1 METKKRSAN
10 KFYFLMVLV
19 LFSTPTYNE
28 KSEAREFGPPDVF
41 NHVALVRAEIELIRQ
56 EMGKPK
62 LARPEIQVADV
73 APREVYFQALI
84 LYGEADRLCSE
95 LTGRRASPPPRPTRE
110 IRPTDVL
117 TLVGDTL
124 ECLMIIKKEL
134 NINKTSVKP
143 QRDASKTP
151 SDVFRSIVQ
160 ASRQL
165 NLMLERQI
173 APSDVYQR
181 ITQAMDY
188 TAFLLNHLRVS
199 KIKLP
204 SPPPFE
210 HGKMPSDVYSRLI
223 ECFNLIKEIA
233 QISGLHV
240 LKANLEEDRSQ
251 ITPGDV
257 FILAK
262 ILVAEL
268 AHLNQLIGNLHP
280 PRSFYPGRKFP
291 SHVYQAAGIFKIQLG
306 ELLKRIKARPDWLK
320 KQPG

>member
-1 METKKRSAN
+1 MKTGKRHSS
-10 KFYFLMVLV
+10 KFCFLMVLV
-19 LFSTPTYNE
+19 LFSAPMYNE

-62 LARPEIQVADV
+62 LARPEIQVTEV
-73 APREVYFQALI
+73 SPREVYFQALI
-84 LYGEADRLCSE
+84 LYDKANRLCSE
-95 LTGRRASPPPRPTRE
+95 LTGRRATPPPRPTRE
-110 IRPTDVL
+110 IHPTDVL

-165 NLMLERQI
+165 NLMLERRI

-188 TAFLLNHLRVS
+188 TAFLLKYLHVS
-199 KIKLP
+199 KAKLP
-204 SPPPFE
+204 PPPPFE
-210 HGKMPSDVYSRLI
+210 RGKMPSDVYFRLI

-240 LKANLEEDRSQ
+240 LKANLEEDQSQ

-268 AHLNQLIGNLHP
+268 AYLNQIIGNTHS

-291 SHVYQAAGIFKIQLG
+291 SHVYQAAGLFQIQLG
-306 ELLKRIKARPDWLK
+306 ELLKRVRAKPDWLK
-320 KQPG
+320 Q